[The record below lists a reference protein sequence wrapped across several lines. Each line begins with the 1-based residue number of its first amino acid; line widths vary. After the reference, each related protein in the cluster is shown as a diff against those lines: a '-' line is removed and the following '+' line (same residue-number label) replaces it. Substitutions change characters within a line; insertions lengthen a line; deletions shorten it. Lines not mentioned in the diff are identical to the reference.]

1 MTDINPLEYIE
12 GEARVWIGAFGA
24 TEPPQTPV
32 ALEEDPG
39 AGWTFLGATQGG
51 VTWED
56 DQTVTGARAD
66 QVIDEI
72 GGRVTARKT
81 MVTFSLMQGTLANL
95 AASLNGFGSTS
106 SPVEGVSVYDPGQ
119 MTAGDIPGY
128 SAILVDGWAPQLSSG
143 GKARRR
149 GIFRKLLNT
158 GAKVGQQYDPTKQAL
173 IPVSFQCY
181 WVGPGLSPYVIVD
194 QTASS

>member
-1 MTDINPLEYIE
+1 MTDVNPLNYIE
-12 GEARVWIGAFGA
+12 GEARLWVGAFGV
-24 TEPPQTPV
+24 TEPNQTLS
-32 ALEEDPG
+32 ALEADPG

-51 VTWED
+51 VSWED

-81 MVTFSLMQGTLANL
+81 MVTFSLMEGTLANL
-95 AASLNGFGSTS
+95 AVGLNGFGSVS
-106 SPVEGVSVYDPGQ
+106 SPAEGVSVYDPGQ
-119 MTAGDIPGY
+119 MTAGDIPAY
-128 SAILVDGWAPQLSSG
+128 SAILVDGWAPQVSGG

-158 GAKVGQQYDPTKQAL
+158 GAKVGQQYDPTKQSL

-181 WVGPGLSPYVIVD
+181 YVGPNLSPYVILD
-194 QTASS
+194 QTATS